1 MDVDCD
7 SAGIIRATSN
17 RFAIYTCGGSGGRRG
32 DDSDD
37 DCRC

>member
-7 SAGIIRATSN
+7 SAGIIGATSN
-17 RFAIYTCGGSGGRRG
+17 RFAIYTSGGGGGRG